1 MGVPDMEAF
10 WNDLSARKQ
19 AGKLGKTEEKFFK
32 KWVKALGYLS
42 SNPRHNSLASHEI
55 EDLSRKHGIKI
66 FQSYLEN
73 KTPQLGGCSGPM
85 VRAKETSRY
94 LRWNRIR
101 KTRNAARMNVSSSHS
116 CRPGDPKL
124 CVAKNSHLSRR
135 LRKGVEVKRVR
146 LGSAAMA
153 AVTYDE
159 EERTLYVEFR
169 GGHLSL
175 HACARICLSRTIE
188 GGVGGRVLEFDQG
201 SV

>member
-73 KTPQLGGCSGPM
+73 KTPAAGRMFWAYGPGKGD
-85 VRAKETSRY
+85 VTVLAVEPHPEDEKRGAYERIKLAFLPPRGSETMR
-94 LRWNRIR
+94 R
-101 KTRNAARMNVSSSHS
+101 K
-116 CRPGDPKL
+116 K
-124 CVAKNSHLSRR
+124 
-135 LRKGVEVKRVR
+135 
-146 LGSAAMA
+146 
-153 AVTYDE
+153 
-159 EERTLYVEFR
+159 
-169 GGHLSL
+169 
-175 HACARICLSRTIE
+175 
-188 GGVGGRVLEFDQG
+188 
-201 SV
+201 

>member
-73 KTPQLGGCSGPM
+73 KTPAAGRMFWAYGPGKGDIT
-85 VRAKETSRY
+85 VLAVEPHPEDEKRGAYERIKLASVPPRGSETMR
-94 LRWNRIR
+94 R
-101 KTRNAARMNVSSSHS
+101 K
-116 CRPGDPKL
+116 K
-124 CVAKNSHLSRR
+124 
-135 LRKGVEVKRVR
+135 
-146 LGSAAMA
+146 
-153 AVTYDE
+153 
-159 EERTLYVEFR
+159 
-169 GGHLSL
+169 
-175 HACARICLSRTIE
+175 
-188 GGVGGRVLEFDQG
+188 
-201 SV
+201 